1 MTKKAAQTASFMV
14 RFNQKIYEEKGESK
28 IQWRGNVS
36 HVQGGEDKNF
46 TDFND
51 AVLFIQQHLEGLTKE
66 ATKHKSREQQEG
78 ILSKS
83 LSLFKTFAA
92 TGPQLL
98 KDTLK
103 DPRKQVAFIQDQ
115 ISEYGEDLMDKV
127 PLDDWRSASK
137 SDFQEIKN
145 SLNSLTKSVAALS
158 KKVESMN
165 EAATPVKKTT
175 AKTKTAAKK
184 TAVKKPAAKAK
195 PAAKK
200 TAAVKKAPAKTKT
213 ATAKKTTKNVAAKST
228 KTTKK

>member
-28 IQWRGNVS
+28 VQWRGNVS
-36 HVQGGEDKNF
+36 HVQGGEDTNF

-83 LSLFKTFAA
+83 FSLFKTFAA

-115 ISEYGEDLMDKV
+115 ISEYGEELMEKV
-127 PLDDWRSASK
+127 PLDEWRSASK
-137 SDFQEIKN
+137 SDFQEIKE
-145 SLNSLTKSVAALS
+145 SLSSLTKSVAALS
-158 KKVESMN
+158 KKVDEMDVTKP
-165 EAATPVKKTT
+165 APKPTAQRKTAIKKPPAVVKKTT
-175 AKTKTAAKK
+175 AK
-184 TAVKKPAAKAK
+184 
-195 PAAKK
+195 
-200 TAAVKKAPAKTKT
+200 AKT
-213 ATAKKTTKNVAAKST
+213 T

>member
-14 RFNQKIYEEKGESK
+14 RFNQKIYEENGEPK
-28 IQWRGNVS
+28 IQWRGNVA
-36 HVQGGEDKNF
+36 HVQGGEDTNF

-66 ATKHKSREQQEG
+66 ATKHKSKEQQEG

-83 LSLFKTFAA
+83 FSLFKTFAA

-103 DPRKQVAFIQDQ
+103 DPRKQVAHFQDQ
-115 ISEYGEDLMDKV
+115 ISEYGEELMEKV
-127 PLDDWRSASK
+127 PIDQWRSASK
-137 SDFQEIKN
+137 SDFQEIKQ
-145 SLNSLTKSVAALS
+145 SLSSLTKSVAALS
-158 KKVESMN
+158 KKVEAMN
-165 EAATPVKKTT
+165 EPQPL
-175 AKTKTAAKK
+175 
-184 TAVKKPAAKAK
+184 VKKPAAKTK

-200 TAAVKKAPAKTKT
+200 TTAIKKTPAKTKT
-213 ATAKKTTKNVAAKST
+213 TSAEKAAKTT